1 VPRQSDKRL
10 ESFFIDPESF
20 FNDLKSFF
28 VDLKRL
34 FRDLKRLFR
43 DLKSFFDDLKGF
55 FDDLKGFF
63 NDLKS
68 FSNDLKSFFNHLGLP
83 AGNEAN
89 NSYRASNSG
98 KLDGAGKQHRRPRRR
113 GDAVLQHREP
123 AETVLPREAELMAV
137 VGGF

>member
-1 VPRQSDKRL
+1 
-10 ESFFIDPESF
+10 
-20 FNDLKSFF
+20 LKSFF

-55 FDDLKGFF
+55 F

-68 FSNDLKSFFNHLGLP
+68 FSNDLKSFSNDLKSFSNDLKSFSNDLKSFSNHLGLP

-123 AETVLPREAELMAV
+123 AETVLPREAELMAG